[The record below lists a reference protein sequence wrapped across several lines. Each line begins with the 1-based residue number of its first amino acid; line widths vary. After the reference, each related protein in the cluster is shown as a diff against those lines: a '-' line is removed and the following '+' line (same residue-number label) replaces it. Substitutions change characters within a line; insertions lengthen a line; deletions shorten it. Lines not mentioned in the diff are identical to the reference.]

1 MIKTSEIDSG
11 DDITEGILAIDGVR
25 LLLSKVR
32 NEVKGIKYLD
42 LKDELLGLVNHWQA
56 YIKRRLQYFV
66 EMVLFPL
73 FGYGKHKVRIQFDGC
88 WLEAR
93 EFTINVKPHDRR
105 GFCHNSTFFLK
116 SLQEVTQEISAALFI
131 ISDLTIAFNKLKI
144 EDEEQYEL
152 LDSLIK

>member
-1 MIKTSEIDSG
+1 
-11 DDITEGILAIDGVR
+11 
-25 LLLSKVR
+25 
-32 NEVKGIKYLD
+32 VKGIKYLD
-42 LKDELLGLVNHWQA
+42 LKDELLGLVDHWQA

-88 WLEAR
+88 WLDAR
-93 EFTINVKPHDRR
+93 EFTVNVKPHDRR
-105 GFCHNSTFFLK
+105 GFCHNSAFFLR
-116 SLQEVTQEISAALFI
+116 SLQEVTQEISAALFTI
-131 ISDLTIAFNKLKI
+131 LDLTMAFNNLKI